1 VERGLREC
9 AISFGGDV
17 IRELGSRGL
26 LKCSVD
32 EALGVVC
39 VGEVVSSRSFASKK
53 REALKGV
60 GKPSMILPCCGEVM
74 LGNCLGVKFNH
85 GLHTQCLMSAC
96 GEGEYCQSCQKN
108 ADCSATGFPIYGD
121 IRERVKHGVDYRDPK
136 GKLTIPY
143 ANVAEKLGLNI
154 DTAIS
159 AAAEM
164 GWTIP
169 AEQLVKRV
177 TKRGRP
183 GKSAAVSDT
192 DSDTSEVPKK
202 KRGRK
207 PKAAK
212 KAATEEDQ
220 IAVLVAEAYAESQS
234 GDKIQALCN
243 EAKNEAENSAAKA
256 LKDGEKLA
264 KKEAIEAKKAD
275 IEATKAA
282 IEAKK
287 AEIEATKVA
296 KKAEIEAKKAVK
308 EAEKL
313 AKKEA
318 IEAKK
323 AVKEAEKL
331 AKKEAIE
338 AKKGE
343 IEATKAAKK
352 AEIEATKA
360 SKKAE
365 IEATKA
371 AKKAEIEAEKAAKK
385 EAIEATKAVKEA
397 EKLAKK
403 EAIEATKAV
412 KEAEKLAKKEAIEA
426 KKAAKEA
433 EKLAKKEAIEAKKG
447 VKEAEK
453 LAKKEAIEAKKAVKE
468 AKKEVIEAKKAD
480 KAAKAAKAAEPKEE
494 LEAEE
499 VNDEVFDTLVVDGVE
514 YIKQVDE
521 DSGHIGLYHSE
532 TGEPVGIY
540 NPETKSIEECEVEDS
555 SDDEEE

>member
-1 VERGLREC
+1 MSSLCVVMSASVERGLREC

-352 AEIEATKA
+352 AEIEA
-360 SKKAE
+360 
-365 IEATKA
+365 
-371 AKKAEIEAEKAAKK
+371 EKA
-385 EAIEATKAVKEA
+385 
-397 EKLAKK
+397 AKK